1 MKLRLPNSI
10 PGETLKMALDSVRW
24 HKFRSALTVLGIVIG
39 VLVAIVVAS
48 ILTGLRANIVHM
60 VEEYGTN
67 NIYVFHLTTGPRV
80 GERDQSERARK
91 PLTPED
97 GEAIAQQ
104 ASAVESMAL
113 ESTNIGCGGC
123 GFDDTIKIENRT
135 YRRGNTR
142 GVIANQAD
150 IHNAAL

>member
-1 MKLRLPNSI
+1 MKLRLPGFI
-10 PGETLKMALDSVRW
+10 PRETLLMALDSVRA

-48 ILTGLRANIVHM
+48 ILTGLRANIVKM
-60 VEEYGTN
+60 VEDYGTN
-67 NIYVFHLTTGPRV
+67 SIYAFHLTTGPQV

-104 ASAVESMAL
+104 ASAVEAVGLPSVD
-113 ESTNIGCGGC
+113 NWWGGG
-123 GFDDTIKIENRT
+123 GFYGHVQNKKKT
-135 YRRGNTR
+135 YPRGK
-142 GVIANQAD
+142 NQGGTPQ
-150 IHNAAL
+150 